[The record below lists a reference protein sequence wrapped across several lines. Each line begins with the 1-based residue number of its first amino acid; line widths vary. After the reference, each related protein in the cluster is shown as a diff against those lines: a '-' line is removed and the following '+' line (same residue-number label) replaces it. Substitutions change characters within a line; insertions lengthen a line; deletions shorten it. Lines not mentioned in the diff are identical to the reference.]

1 MIFLFFL
8 QKLWKKLVT
17 FSKDQS
23 HLLLSSFSHP
33 THTLV
38 QNKPAFFL
46 DLKMCKVLKKNI
58 TLPNNPRPVP
68 KIRARRW
75 VNSSLLFIFEK
86 KVPFFFKPTFSR
98 FNEKFE
104 KSEKD
109 TLESSETYENIW
121 NTARISISNQSNTPM
136 FPPKNSMQHNLI
148 DIMILECIHAFIYTL
163 ICFPLVH
170 TTPTFVLVNSTC
182 KGSLAPG

>member
-75 VNSSLLFIFEK
+75 VNSSLLFIFWKESSLLFQTHIFTFQWK
-86 KVPFFFKPTFSR
+86 IWKEWKGYLRIVWDLWKNMKYRKNIYFKPKQYT
-98 FNEKFE
+98 NV
-104 KSEKD
+104 
-109 TLESSETYENIW
+109 
-121 NTARISISNQSNTPM
+121 
-136 FPPKNSMQHNLI
+136 PPKNSMQHNLI
-148 DIMILECIHAFIYTL
+148 DIMILECIHAFICTL
-163 ICFPLVH
+163 ICFLLYIQHPPLY
-170 TTPTFVLVNSTC
+170 S
-182 KGSLAPG
+182 